1 MRSSRGC
8 GPSSGRWP
16 ARACSC
22 RRSQD
27 IRAGGRQSNAQYQ
40 YTLQG
45 NDVQELYLWAPK
57 LVEALAHVPLLTEV
71 NSDQQQNGLEID
83 LTVDRDTASRLQ
95 LNPASIDN
103 TLYDA
108 FGQRDVSTIYNPLN
122 QYHVVMEVAP
132 QYWQSPETLNNLW
145 ISTAGGTVNGTQA
158 TNAVART
165 VTSAKTA
172 SSNTAAALAADT
184 AINQATNALANTGR
198 GGVSTGAADST
209 AYEAM
214 VPLASISAHAPGSTP
229 LAVNHHGTFVATTLS
244 FNLAPNASLSQ
255 AVAAIREASAQI
267 GMPADIHGTF
277 AGHRGDLPVLAQQR
291 AAADPR
297 RPRGRLH
304 RARRAVR
311 ELHPPHHDPLDAA
324 LGRAPARCWRCGSLI
339 RSSASSRS
347 SA

>member
-1 MRSSRGC
+1 M
-8 GPSSGRWP
+8 P
-16 ARACSC
+16 
-22 RRSQD
+22 
-27 IRAGGRQSNAQYQ
+27 
-40 YTLQG
+40 
-45 NDVQELYLWAPK
+45 V
-57 LVEALAHVPLLTEV
+57 LTEV

-83 LTVDRDTASRLQ
+83 LKVDRDTASRLQ

-172 SSNTAAALAADT
+172 SSNTAAAIAANT
-184 AINQATNALANTGR
+184 AINQATNALANSGR
-198 GGVSTGAADST
+198 GSVSTGAADST
-209 AYEAM
+209 AYEPM

-255 AVAAIREASAQI
+255 A
-267 GMPADIHGTF
+267 G
-277 AGHRGDLPVLAQQR
+277 RGDPGSLQR
-291 AAADPR
+291 RSACRRTSTAPSRAPR
-297 RPRGRLH
+297 RPTSPRS
-304 RARRAVR
+304 ATS
-311 ELHPPHHDPLDAA
+311 
-324 LGRAPARCWRCGSLI
+324 RC
-339 RSSASSRS
+339 
-347 SA
+347 